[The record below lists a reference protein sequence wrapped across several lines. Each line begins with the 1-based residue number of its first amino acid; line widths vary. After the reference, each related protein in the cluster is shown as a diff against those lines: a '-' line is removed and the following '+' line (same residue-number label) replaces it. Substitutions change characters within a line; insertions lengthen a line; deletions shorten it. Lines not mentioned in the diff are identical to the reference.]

1 MSRNLGPIVNR
12 DGSLY
17 AVLREHEEWGIH
29 TVDLVAPPRRF
40 WADQPNAKAIVESGV
55 DCNRVSS
62 IPTPAAL
69 LRSLPEGDNWTAQTK
84 RSVARLFAH
93 YLICEDPQRRM
104 DARKVITLS
113 HQVSLVQHILENS
126 HLRRVLIAD
135 EVGLGK
141 TVEVGLLVKQLLEAK
156 PGLRVLYLAPAR
168 LVPNVAREF
177 DRLEL
182 NFRLWRAGESDARLS
197 DSLIIASIHRAV
209 HSNNYPKIL
218 ATEPW
223 DVIVVDECHH
233 LSDWAAGGG
242 DPVEKFRLVRDLV
255 ARQKPD
261 SRLVLLS
268 GTPHQG
274 HIHRFDNLL
283 GLLRRQSEASES
295 VAGRVIYRTKEDVQD
310 WNGKPLF
317 PLRQVNEPLVIDLG
331 PSYKQWMENIHEFYR
346 PAKHSGDGETPRQRA
361 AGWRC
366 AQALQWAAS
375 SPQAGLGYLVRQAL
389 RAGWKL
395 EDGHL
400 REAIL
405 TLRPYRNG
413 PLTESAEEL
422 FARIAKEVSRQA
434 EYGDVE
440 DIEEEDS
447 AKTKMSSSQHAQL
460 DSLLREGVVLVQ
472 DSPDIKWEFLR
483 EKILDGA
490 NGEKV
495 VLFAQPIETVTALA
509 RYLEQ
514 RMGAKP
520 AIIIG
525 GQTDVERCKVEER
538 FLRKD
543 GPQFLVSSR
552 AGGEGINLQV
562 ARRLVH
568 IDVPW
573 NPMELEQRVG
583 RIHRFGSK
591 KTILVDTLVVKD
603 SREQDAYRVA
613 RERLRLIASSIVG
626 PERFEAIFSRVMC
639 LVSPEELQEVLI
651 GSAIAPLSAE
661 ERQRVSAMVEG
672 GFKAWNEF
680 HEKYSKVQNEIRSQN
695 PGLTDWNDLKRFLEF
710 YMDAKQADGY
720 SSWRLER
727 RNGLIEEVNEAAE
740 VVALPTGQRLLLG
753 DAGSSLSEGPDG
765 QMVERAGLNLPIVV
779 DALRRCAFPKVTTG
793 AAYLKAAESDVIP
806 LRLDQG
812 PCGFLWLLRQ
822 VLQAEQQAGWTEQSS
837 NLLCYRISCDGLVS
851 EVRGAEKAAAMR
863 CLHNATP
870 RLRPDIAEEFT
881 NSMTCHEQAL
891 LQSLRRPSDEQ
902 IRAGIRYTVVP
913 LIAAILTQ

>member
-1 MSRNLGPIVNR
+1 MSQNLGPIVNR
-12 DGSLY
+12 DGSIY
-17 AVLREHEEWGIH
+17 AILREHEEWGIR
-29 TVDLVAPPRRF
+29 TVDLVAPPSRL

-62 IPTPAAL
+62 SPTPAAL
-69 LRSLPEGDNWTAQTK
+69 LRALPEGDNWTAQTK
-84 RSVARLFAH
+84 RSVARLFVH

-141 TVEVGLLVKQLLEAK
+141 TVEVGLLVKQLMEAK

-182 NFRLWRAGESDARLS
+182 NFRLWRASESDARLS
-197 DSLIIASIHRAV
+197 DSRIIASIHRAV

-242 DPVEKFRLVRDLV
+242 DPVEKFRLVRELV
-255 ARQKPD
+255 ARQKSD
-261 SRLVLLS
+261 SRLILLS

-283 GLLRRQSEASES
+283 GLLRRQNESSES

-331 PSYKQWMENIHEFYR
+331 TSYKQWMKNIHEFYR
-346 PAKHSGDGETPRQRA
+346 PAKHSCDGETPRQRA

-375 SPQAGLGYLVRQAL
+375 SPQAGLGYLVRQAV

-405 TLRPYRNG
+405 ALRPYRNG
-413 PLTESAEEL
+413 PLAESAEEL
-422 FARIAKEVSRQA
+422 FSRIVKEVSRQV

-447 AKTKMSSSQHAQL
+447 AKTKISSSQHIQL

-472 DSPDIKWEFLR
+472 KSPDIKWEFLR
-483 EKILDGA
+483 EKILDSS

-514 RMGAKP
+514 RTGVKP

-525 GQTDVERCKVEER
+525 GQSDIERRKEEER
-538 FLRKD
+538 FWQKN

-583 RIHRFGSK
+583 RVHRFGSK

-603 SREQDAYRVA
+603 SRERDAYRIA

-626 PERFEAIFSRVMC
+626 PERFETIFSRVMC

-651 GSAIAPLSAE
+651 GNAIAPLSDE
-661 ERQRVSAMVEG
+661 EQQRVSAMVEG

-695 PGLTDWNDLKRFLEF
+695 PGLTDWNDIKRFLEV
-710 YMDAKQADGY
+710 YIDAKQANGY
-720 SSWRLER
+720 SLSRFER
-727 RNGLIEEVNEAAE
+727 RNGLIEAVDEAAE
-740 VVALPTGQRLLLG
+740 VVELPTGHRLILG
-753 DAGSSLSEGPDG
+753 DVEGALSEGPDG
-765 QMVERAGLNLPIVV
+765 QMVERAGLNLPIIADV
-779 DALRRCAFPKVTTG
+779 LRRCAFPKMTAG
-793 AAYLKAAESDVIP
+793 AAYLKATESDVIP
-806 LRLDQG
+806 LRLDKD
-812 PCGFLWLLRQ
+812 PCGFLWFLRQ
-822 VLQAEQQAGWTEQSS
+822 VLQAEQQAGWNEQSS
-837 NLLCYRISCDGLVS
+837 NLFCYRIFSNGLVA
-851 EVRGAEKAAAMR
+851 EVRGAEKATVMR
-863 CLHNATP
+863 CLNNATP
-870 RLRPDIAEEFT
+870 RLRPDVAEEFI
-881 NSMTCHEQAL
+881 NSIVHHEQAL
-891 LQSLRRPSDEQ
+891 IQSLRRPSDEQ
-902 IRAGIRYTVVP
+902 ILSGIRYAIIP
-913 LIAAILTQ
+913 LIAAVLTQ

>member
-1 MSRNLGPIVNR
+1 MSQNLGPIVNR

-17 AVLREHEEWGIH
+17 AVLREHEEWGIR
-29 TVDLVAPPRRF
+29 TVDLVAPPLRF
-40 WADQPNAKAIVESGV
+40 WADQPNAKSMVESGV

-62 IPTPAAL
+62 SPTPAAL
-69 LRSLPEGDNWTAQTK
+69 LRALPEGDNWTAQTK

-104 DARKVITLS
+104 DARRVITLS

-126 HLRRVLIAD
+126 HLRRVLVAD

-197 DSLIIASIHRAV
+197 DSRIIASIHRAA

-242 DPVEKFRLVRDLV
+242 DPGEKFRLVRDLV

-261 SRLVLLS
+261 SRLLLLS

-283 GLLRRQSEASES
+283 GLLRRQYETSES

-331 PSYKQWMENIHEFYR
+331 PPYKQWMENIHEFYR

-389 RAGWKL
+389 RAGWIL

-413 PLTESAEEL
+413 PLAESAEEL
-422 FARIAKEVSRQA
+422 FARIDKEVSRQA

-472 DSPDIKWEFLR
+472 NSPDIKWEFLR
-483 EKILDGA
+483 EKILDSA

-514 RMGAKP
+514 RTDVKP

-525 GQTDVERCKVEER
+525 GQTDVERRKVEER

-583 RIHRFGSK
+583 RVHRFGSK

-603 SREQDAYRVA
+603 SRERDAYRVA

-626 PERFEAIFSRVMC
+626 PDRFETIFSRVMC

-651 GSAIAPLSAE
+651 SNAITPLSDE
-661 ERQRVSAMVEG
+661 DRQRVSAMVEG

-720 SSWRLER
+720 SSWRFDER
-727 RNGLIEEVNEAAE
+727 RNEVNEAAE
-740 VVALPTGQRLLLG
+740 VLELPTGQRFLLG
-753 DAGSSLSEGPDG
+753 DTEGSLNEGPDG
-765 QMVERAGLNLPIVV
+765 QMVERAGLNLPTVA
-779 DALRRCAFPKVTTG
+779 DALRRCAFPKVATG

-822 VLQAEQQAGWTEQSS
+822 VLQVEQQAGWAEQGS

-851 EVRGAEKAAAMR
+851 EVRGTEKAAAMR

-870 RLRPDIAEEFT
+870 RLRPDVAEEFT
-881 NSMTCHEQAL
+881 NSMARHEQML

-902 IRAGIRYTVVP
+902 IRAGIRYAVIP

>member
-1 MSRNLGPIVNR
+1 MNQNLGPIVNR

-17 AVLREHEEWGIH
+17 AVLREYEEWGIR
-29 TVDLVAPPRRF
+29 TVDLVAPPSRF
-40 WADQPNAKAIVESGV
+40 WADQPNAKAIVVSGV

-62 IPTPAAL
+62 SPTPAAL
-69 LRSLPEGDNWTAQTK
+69 LRALPEGDNWTAQTK

-104 DARKVITLS
+104 DARRVITLS

-126 HLRRVLIAD
+126 HLRRVLVAD

-197 DSLIIASIHRAV
+197 DSRIIASIHRAV

-255 ARQKPD
+255 VRQKPD
-261 SRLVLLS
+261 SRLLLLS

-274 HIHRFDNLL
+274 HIHRFGNLL
-283 GLLRRQSEASES
+283 GLLRQQNEASEA

-331 PSYKQWMENIHEFYR
+331 HSYKQWMKNIHEFYR

-400 REAIL
+400 RDAIL
-405 TLRPYRNG
+405 ALRPYRNG
-413 PLTESAEEL
+413 TLTESAEEL

-447 AKTKMSSSQHAQL
+447 AKTKMSSDKRDQL

-472 DSPDIKWEFLR
+472 DTPGIKWDFLR

-509 RYLEQ
+509 RYIEQ
-514 RMGAKP
+514 RTGVKP

-525 GQTDVERCKVEER
+525 GQTDVERRKVEER
-538 FLRKD
+538 FMRKD

-568 IDVPW
+568 
-573 NPMELEQRVG
+573 N
-583 RIHRFGSK
+583 
-591 KTILVDTLVVKD
+591 
-603 SREQDAYRVA
+603 
-613 RERLRLIASSIVG
+613 
-626 PERFEAIFSRVMC
+626 
-639 LVSPEELQEVLI
+639 
-651 GSAIAPLSAE
+651 
-661 ERQRVSAMVEG
+661 
-672 GFKAWNEF
+672 
-680 HEKYSKVQNEIRSQN
+680 
-695 PGLTDWNDLKRFLEF
+695 
-710 YMDAKQADGY
+710 
-720 SSWRLER
+720 
-727 RNGLIEEVNEAAE
+727 
-740 VVALPTGQRLLLG
+740 
-753 DAGSSLSEGPDG
+753 
-765 QMVERAGLNLPIVV
+765 
-779 DALRRCAFPKVTTG
+779 
-793 AAYLKAAESDVIP
+793 
-806 LRLDQG
+806 
-812 PCGFLWLLRQ
+812 
-822 VLQAEQQAGWTEQSS
+822 
-837 NLLCYRISCDGLVS
+837 
-851 EVRGAEKAAAMR
+851 
-863 CLHNATP
+863 
-870 RLRPDIAEEFT
+870 
-881 NSMTCHEQAL
+881 
-891 LQSLRRPSDEQ
+891 
-902 IRAGIRYTVVP
+902 
-913 LIAAILTQ
+913 

>member
-1 MSRNLGPIVNR
+1 MSQNLGPIVNR

-17 AVLREHEEWGIH
+17 AVLRDHEEWGIR
-29 TVDLVAPPRRF
+29 TVDLVAPPHRF
-40 WADQPNAKAIVESGV
+40 WADKPNAKAIVEVGV

-62 IPTPAAL
+62 SPTPTAL

-84 RSVARLFAH
+84 RSVARLFAY

-126 HLRRVLIAD
+126 HLRRVLVAD

-197 DSLIIASIHRAV
+197 DSRIIASIHRAV

-255 ARQKPD
+255 ARQTPD
-261 SRLVLLS
+261 SRLILLS

-274 HIHRFDNLL
+274 HSHRFDNLL
-283 GLLRRQSEASES
+283 GLLRRQNEVSES

-317 PLRQVNEPLVIDLG
+317 PLRQVNEPLVIDLEH
-331 PSYKQWMENIHEFYR
+331 SYKQWMKHIHEFYR
-346 PAKHSGDGETPRQRA
+346 PAKHSSNGETPRQRA

-395 EDGHL
+395 EDDHL

-405 TLRPYRNG
+405 ALRPYRNG
-413 PLTESAEEL
+413 TPAESAEEL
-422 FARIAKEVSRQA
+422 FARITKEVSRQA

-440 DIEEEDS
+440 DIEDEDS
-447 AKTKMSSSQHAQL
+447 AKTKMSFDQRDQL
-460 DSLLREGVVLVQ
+460 NSLLREGVVLVQ

-483 EKILDGA
+483 EKILDSA

-514 RMGAKP
+514 QTGVKP

-525 GQTDVERCKVEER
+525 GQTDVVRRKEEER
-538 FLRKD
+538 FWQKS

-583 RIHRFGSK
+583 RVHRFGSK

-603 SREQDAYRVA
+603 SRERDAYRIA
-613 RERLRLIASSIVG
+613 RERLRVRL
-626 PERFEAIFSRVMC
+626 
-639 LVSPEELQEVLI
+639 L
-651 GSAIAPLSAE
+651 
-661 ERQRVSAMVEG
+661 
-672 GFKAWNEF
+672 
-680 HEKYSKVQNEIRSQN
+680 VQNAS
-695 PGLTDWNDLKRFLEF
+695 
-710 YMDAKQADGY
+710 
-720 SSWRLER
+720 
-727 RNGLIEEVNEAAE
+727 
-740 VVALPTGQRLLLG
+740 
-753 DAGSSLSEGPDG
+753 
-765 QMVERAGLNLPIVV
+765 
-779 DALRRCAFPKVTTG
+779 
-793 AAYLKAAESDVIP
+793 
-806 LRLDQG
+806 
-812 PCGFLWLLRQ
+812 RQ
-822 VLQAEQQAGWTEQSS
+822 FFHA
-837 NLLCYRISCDGLVS
+837 
-851 EVRGAEKAAAMR
+851 
-863 CLHNATP
+863 
-870 RLRPDIAEEFT
+870 
-881 NSMTCHEQAL
+881 
-891 LQSLRRPSDEQ
+891 
-902 IRAGIRYTVVP
+902 
-913 LIAAILTQ
+913 

>member
-1 MSRNLGPIVNR
+1 MPGKNLI
-12 DGSLY
+12 
-17 AVLREHEEWGIH
+17 
-29 TVDLVAPPRRF
+29 
-40 WADQPNAKAIVESGV
+40 
-55 DCNRVSS
+55 
-62 IPTPAAL
+62 
-69 LRSLPEGDNWTAQTK
+69 
-84 RSVARLFAH
+84 
-93 YLICEDPQRRM
+93 
-104 DARKVITLS
+104 
-113 HQVSLVQHILENS
+113 
-126 HLRRVLIAD
+126 
-135 EVGLGK
+135 
-141 TVEVGLLVKQLLEAK
+141 
-156 PGLRVLYLAPAR
+156 
-168 LVPNVAREF
+168 
-177 DRLEL
+177 
-182 NFRLWRAGESDARLS
+182 
-197 DSLIIASIHRAV
+197 
-209 HSNNYPKIL
+209 
-218 ATEPW
+218 
-223 DVIVVDECHH
+223 
-233 LSDWAAGGG
+233 
-242 DPVEKFRLVRDLV
+242 
-255 ARQKPD
+255 
-261 SRLVLLS
+261 SRLLLLS

-283 GLLRRQSEASES
+283 GLLRRQNEASES

-331 PSYKQWMENIHEFYR
+331 HSYKQWMKNIHEFYR
-346 PAKHSGDGETPRQRA
+346 PAKHSSDGETPRQRA

-405 TLRPYRNG
+405 ALRPYRNG

-460 DSLLREGVVLVQ
+460 DSLLREGMVLVQ

-514 RMGAKP
+514 RMGVKP

-525 GQTDVERCKVEER
+525 GQTDVERRKVEER

-583 RIHRFGSK
+583 RVHRFGSK

-661 ERQRVSAMVEG
+661 EQQRVFAMVEG

-680 HEKYSKVQNEIRSQN
+680 HEKYPRSKTKFDHRIPASRI
-695 PGLTDWNDLKRFLEF
+695 G
-710 YMDAKQADGY
+710 
-720 SSWRLER
+720 
-727 RNGLIEEVNEAAE
+727 
-740 VVALPTGQRLLLG
+740 
-753 DAGSSLSEGPDG
+753 
-765 QMVERAGLNLPIVV
+765 
-779 DALRRCAFPKVTTG
+779 TT
-793 AAYLKAAESDVIP
+793 
-806 LRLDQG
+806 
-812 PCGFLWLLRQ
+812 
-822 VLQAEQQAGWTEQSS
+822 
-837 NLLCYRISCDGLVS
+837 
-851 EVRGAEKAAAMR
+851 
-863 CLHNATP
+863 
-870 RLRPDIAEEFT
+870 
-881 NSMTCHEQAL
+881 
-891 LQSLRRPSDEQ
+891 
-902 IRAGIRYTVVP
+902 
-913 LIAAILTQ
+913 